1 MLLNFTNT
9 TFFLPIRLNHRGG
22 HPRLHPQGDHVVLSL
37 SDFESVNNGRDI
49 GFTVKQSRVSTPRNH
64 KELVTRSNSYTLVT
78 VRKHGQAEVL
88 VHTKHVNNFSRNHS
102 VISGFVKYLC
112 DTDSNS
118 STQAVSFYNV

>member
-1 MLLNFTNT
+1 MLYNYTVFPYSDMYYY
-9 TFFLPIRLNHRGG
+9 FF
-22 HPRLHPQGDHVVLSL
+22 S

-49 GFTVKQSRVSTPRNH
+49 GFTVKQSRVSTPGNRR
-64 KELVTRSNSYTLVT
+64 ELVTRSNSYTLVT

-88 VHTKHVNNFSRNHS
+88 VHTKHVNSFNRNHS